1 MPIKPPQNGENDTV
15 AGDMLTTQDAA
26 QYLGLAPAT
35 LNKWRVYRTGPRF
48 LKLGRAVR
56 YRRADLDAYLASN
69 TQLPAH

>member
-15 AGDMLTTQDAA
+15 VGDMLTTQDAA

-35 LNKWRVYRTGPRF
+35 LNKWRVYRTGPGF

-56 YRRADLDAYLASN
+56 YRRADLDDYLSSN
-69 TQLPAH
+69 THLPAL